1 VPTPISLIFLG
12 VALGLYTAIGNQMV
26 KFHKNA
32 IIEIETVKI
41 ILLIVLIEQLSLKLR
56 LPQYLH

>member
-1 VPTPISLIFLG
+1 
-12 VALGLYTAIGNQMV
+12 MV

-41 ILLIVLIEQLSLKLR
+41 ILLIVLIEQLSRKLR